1 MIRNLLVCFLFL
13 ALAAACSSRREVQSR
28 PAPVVASTGDEQPA
42 EPEPD
47 PSDVHLEGEYI
58 TIDHHILFALD
69 SDEILPESAEI
80 IDHLA
85 TFLANHQAEV
95 ASLEVIGHTDAQG
108 GRAHNQDLS
117 QRRAAA
123 VVSALQQ
130 RGVSQALQAIGR
142 GMDERLCTENTD
154 ECHARNRR
162 VVFHVVRQ

>member
-13 ALAAACSSRREVQSR
+13 AVGAACSTRREVRST
-28 PAPVVASTGDEQPA
+28 PAPVVSTVGEEQPP
-42 EPEPD
+42 EPAPD
-47 PSDVHLEGEYI
+47 PSDVHLEGEYV

-69 SDEILPESAEI
+69 SDEILPESNEI
-80 IDHLA
+80 LDHLA

-95 ASLEVIGHTDAQG
+95 TSLEVIGHTDAQG

-142 GMDERLCTENTD
+142 GMDERLCTEDTD
-154 ECHARNRR
+154 ECHTRNRR